1 MPFYLCRAID
11 PGGNMTNL
19 HIEADSVA
27 SAAAEARARGV
38 TLISIEESGSG
49 AGLSSLSPFRFLPIS
64 TKDKVLF
71 FRMLSTLVKSE
82 VTVTAA
88 IRILHD
94 QAQKANIKQVLGDV
108 LSRVE
113 GGAPLSE
120 AMSRHSRVFPD
131 MEVNLI
137 RAGEMGGVLDTVFLR
152 IADYIE
158 RRSALRK
165 KLFMSFFYP
174 GIVLLVGIAV
184 IVFMVIFVIPKFM
197 GLITGRLPPVT
208 QFLMDTTSFMQA
220 HGQSMLLG
228 LGGFTGLLF
237 LMHALP
243 PSRYVLDRYKV
254 YLPVIGPVVRL
265 GIVVSFARTFGLL
278 LESRIPLVEA
288 LRATSATLSNTAVH
302 LFLDQVVH
310 KVMAGEPVSETIKGS
325 WAFTPMTSSLA
336 GIGEHSGLMSESMI
350 TVAEVHEKLLEDK
363 VARMSAMVEPALIL
377 TLGGMV
383 GFVVWGLISGMLAMY
398 QGAM

>member
-1 MPFYLCRAID
+1 MPNFLCRAMD
-11 PGGNMTNL
+11 PGGSMTNL

-38 TLISIEESGSG
+38 TLISVEEAGLGS
-49 AGLSSLSPFRFLPIS
+49 GLSSLSPARFLPVS
-64 TKDKVLF
+64 TKDKVLL

-88 IRILHD
+88 VRILHD
-94 QAQKANIKQVLGDV
+94 QAQRANIKHVLADV

-120 AMSRHSRVFPD
+120 AMSHQPRVFPD
-131 MEVNLI
+131 MVVNLV
-137 RAGEMGGVLDTVFLR
+137 RAGEMGGILDTVFQR
-152 IADYIE
+152 IADYME
-158 RRSALRK
+158 RRSSLRK
-165 KLFMSFFYP
+165 KMFMSFFYP

-184 IVFMVIFVIPKFM
+184 IVFMVIFVIPRFM
-197 GLITGRLPPVT
+197 GLITGRLPPAT
-208 QFLMDTTSFMQA
+208 QLLMDATSFLQT
-220 HGQSMLLG
+220 HGQNILMGFAG
-228 LGGFTGLLF
+228 LVGLLV

-243 PSRYVLDRYKV
+243 LTRLFLDRYKV
-254 YLPVIGPVVRL
+254 YLPVVGPVIRL

-278 LESRIPLVEA
+278 LESRIPMVEA
-288 LRATSATLSNTAVH
+288 LRATSATLSNTAVQS
-302 LFLDQVVH
+302 FLDRVVDRI
-310 KVMAGEPVSETIKGS
+310 MAGEPISATLKGG
-325 WAFTPMTSSLA
+325 WAFTPMTSALA

-377 TLGGMV
+377 TLGALV

-398 QGAM
+398 QG

>member
-11 PGGNMTNL
+11 PGGSMTNL

-38 TLISIEESGSG
+38 TLISVEESGSG
-49 AGLSSLSPFRFLPIS
+49 AGLSSLSPSRFLPIS

-94 QAQKANIKQVLGDV
+94 QAQKANMKHVLGDV

-137 RAGEMGGVLDTVFLR
+137 RAGEMGGILDTVFQR

-184 IVFMVIFVIPKFM
+184 IVFMVIFVIPRFM
-197 GLITGRLPPVT
+197 GLITGRLPPAT

-228 LGGFTGLLF
+228 LGGFAGLLI

-254 YLPVIGPVVRL
+254 YLPVVGPVVRL

-302 LFLDQVVH
+302 LFLDQVVQR
-310 KVMAGEPVSETIKGS
+310 VMAGEPVSETIKGS

-350 TVAEVHEKLLEDK
+350 TVAEVHEKLLEDR

-377 TLGGMV
+377 TLGGVV

-398 QGAM
+398 QG